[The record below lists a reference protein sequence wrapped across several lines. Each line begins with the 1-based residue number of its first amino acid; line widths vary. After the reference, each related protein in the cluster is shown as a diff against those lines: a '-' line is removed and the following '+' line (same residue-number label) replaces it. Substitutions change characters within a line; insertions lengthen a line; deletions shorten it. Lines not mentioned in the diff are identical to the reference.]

1 MCGITG
7 ILGDFKKSSI
17 KNILYKMSNSLYHR
31 GPDNQGLWV
40 DDKIAFG
47 HQRLSILDLS
57 QSANQPMFSKSNRF
71 VITFNGE
78 IYNHLDLRKE
88 LKFSE
93 WRGTSDTETLL
104 VCIEEWGIG
113 LCLRKLRGMFAF
125 ALWDKKEKHYF

>member
-93 WRGTSDTETLL
+93 WRALL
-104 VCIEEWGIG
+104 TQK
-113 LCLRKLRGMFAF
+113 LCL
-125 ALWDKKEKHYF
+125 YV